1 MYLAIASAACAGAI
15 PTHFVKGGGGL
26 SNAEG
31 QRGRGCGKAAGSNDN
46 AGGYQLGV
54 GGSLSASQLVAVGRS
69 SSHTLQSPA
78 GLVHWSA
85 AGHRHGARSGHSS
98 GVGGH
103 RVGTVWLAANLWW
116 KSIQSTWGWEGGG
129 GRKAGRIC
137 RPTSIGC
144 ALSGAPPHFQE
155 LPQSL
160 VLGRLSLCAARLDH
174 PIEKITSWFREEL
187 GDCYSLS
194 VDSKCKKINEW

>member
-1 MYLAIASAACAGAI
+1 MTTRGAI
-15 PTHFVKGGGGL
+15 SKV
-26 SNAEG
+26 S
-31 QRGRGCGKAAGSNDN
+31 
-46 AGGYQLGV
+46 

-144 ALSGAPPHFQE
+144 ALSGALKNPTHFE
-155 LPQSL
+155 LSSRGAKAFCFSPQRPFHGKQFHQIGL
-160 VLGRLSLCAARLDH
+160 LGHRKGLRASGTMFYRQRSSIVARKNKFSR
-174 PIEKITSWFREEL
+174 P
-187 GDCYSLS
+187 
-194 VDSKCKKINEW
+194 